1 MSSGMEK
8 NRMEG
13 DCIAVAEVDCI
24 TKVEGD
30 CSVEPELC
38 VLLGSKGTFLGRRTM
53 QMK

>member
-13 DCIAVAEVDCI
+13 DCTAVAEVDCI

-30 CSVEPELC
+30 SSVD
-38 VLLGSKGTFLGRRTM
+38 GRSVVEMRVEG
-53 QMK
+53 